1 MKWIE
6 PVMTPDR
13 DIQTVNFQ
21 RVKKLLP
28 VLAGVSLIM
37 FGLAHAIHDDLSVR
51 IINGLLFGSFMLL
64 SLVIYLFDRP
74 KKIPAQVCR
83 QILIDGFT
91 LIGLFWGTAL
101 VGYNPNAIVPYFD
114 FLISVFVVPL
124 VILMPD
130 RKILSYFSLVLFYLF
145 FATPVMRTVETNQG
159 LFLISVILFLV
170 VSYLASRLF
179 YHQYLTNQ
187 ELTSRLFHQQQ
198 HLSELVNVQSKALV
212 DAEDKMSREVIRILA
227 KVLDDYDPYT
237 RGHSENVALLSEN
250 LARRL
255 GYPENFQHEIFWV
268 GMIHDIGKIRIPKYI
283 LNKPDRLTAEE
294 FDKIRQH
301 PLYGYDMISESE
313 VLRPLADI
321 VLCHH
326 EHYDGSGYP
335 NHLSGDQIPLAAQ
348 ILTIAD
354 AWDAMLSRRVY
365 RESMSEDYAR
375 TELIRCSG
383 KQFAPHL
390 VNSFLAMME
399 ERVPSGPGQTG
410 QMAADWTQTGGLA
423 KLPD

>member
-1 MKWIE
+1 MKWIN
-6 PVMTPDR
+6 PVQTPDM
-13 DIQTVNFQ
+13 DIQAVNFQ

-28 VLAGVSLIM
+28 VLAGMSLIM
-37 FGLAHAIHDDLSVR
+37 FGLAFAIHDDLSVR
-51 IINGLLFGSFMLL
+51 IINSVLLGLFLLL
-64 SLVIYLFDRP
+64 SLVIYLVDRP
-74 KKIPAQVCR
+74 EKIPERAYR
-83 QILIDGFT
+83 QILIDGFA
-91 LIGLFWGTAL
+91 LVGLFWGTAL

-114 FLISVFVVPL
+114 FLISVFIVPL
-124 VILMPD
+124 VILLPD
-130 RKILSYFSLVLFYLF
+130 RKILAYLGLVLAYLL
-145 FATPVMRTVETNQG
+145 FATPVLRTVETNRV
-159 LFLISVILFLV
+159 LFLISVILFLT
-170 VSYLASRLF
+170 VSFAASRLF
-179 YHQYLTNQ
+179 YHQYLTNLD
-187 ELTSRLFHQQQ
+187 LTNRLFHQQH
-198 HLSELVNVQSKALV
+198 HLSELVDVQSKALV

-237 RGHSENVALLSEN
+237 RGHSENVARLSEN

-255 GYPENFQHEIFWV
+255 GYPEKFQHEIFWV

-375 TELIRCSG
+375 TELVRCSG
-383 KQFAPHL
+383 KQFAPFL

-399 ERVPSGPGQTG
+399 EQEPSGLVQTG
-410 QMAADWTQTGGLA
+410 QMAADWTQTGSLA
-423 KLPD
+423 KLPE